1 MTKGEEPR
9 PVAFAFYLMGLGPKM
24 TPESVNSKSDF
35 VQFVEGLRADLAK
48 NPDEWENPTLDRFL
62 DAIAAWTA
70 TSDNYYRNTAR
81 PVPDNVSW
89 RFFAEVLAAARI
101 YE

>member
-1 MTKGEEPR
+1 MR
-9 PVAFAFYLMGLGPKM
+9 VALAFYLMGLGPKM

-35 VQFVEGLRADLAK
+35 VQFVEGLCADLAE

-62 DAIAAWTA
+62 DAIAAWA
-70 TSDNYYRNTAR
+70 AASDNYYRNTAH
-81 PVPDNVSW
+81 PVSDNVSW
-89 RFFAEVLAAARI
+89 RFFAEVLAAARS